1 MNTNRQILIL
11 TWPALLVFVT
21 VFCVIQLPAETD
33 SSRMD
38 FEDYK
43 KVLKMFRS
51 GQPYIHDPF
60 EERDVKCVFGK
71 IEYDGSEKIYTF
83 ELIEDIR

>member
-1 MNTNRQILIL
+1 
-11 TWPALLVFVT
+11 
-21 VFCVIQLPAETD
+21 
-33 SSRMD
+33 
-38 FEDYK
+38 
-43 KVLKMFRS
+43 MFRS

-71 IEYDGSEKIYTF
+71 IDYDGSSKIYSF

>member
-1 MNTNRQILIL
+1 
-11 TWPALLVFVT
+11 
-21 VFCVIQLPAETD
+21 
-33 SSRMD
+33 MD
-38 FEDYK
+38 FEEYK
-43 KVLKMFRS
+43 KILKMFRS

-71 IEYDGSEKIYTF
+71 IEYDGSEKIYRF